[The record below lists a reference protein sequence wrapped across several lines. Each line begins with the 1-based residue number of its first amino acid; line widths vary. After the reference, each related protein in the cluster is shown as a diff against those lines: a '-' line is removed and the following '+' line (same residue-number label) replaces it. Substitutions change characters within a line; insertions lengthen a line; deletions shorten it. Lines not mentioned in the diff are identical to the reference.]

1 MNTADQDARQTLINI
16 TKALLEEQNDIESIT
31 VRLIAERAGVGTGL
45 INYHFKSKDNLLS
58 IAIGD
63 VMAEAIRSFTSAG
76 MNAELD
82 PVAKLKRLLKELF
95 LIICRNKKLMRFILS
110 QEIMEGNLKTALYLI
125 PLLKEI
131 FGTQKNDMELRIIA
145 LQIIHPIQVTGLN
158 IEAFYMF
165 SGIDLNDEEQRN
177 TFIDTLINNLVN
189 PVLKGR

>member
-1 MNTADQDARQTLINI
+1 MNTADQDARQTLIDI
-16 TKALLEEQNDIESIT
+16 TKALLEEQNDVESIT

-63 VMAEAIRSFTSAG
+63 VMAEAIRSFTSTG

-82 PVAKLKRLLKELF
+82 PVAKLKRLLNELF

-131 FGTQKNDMELRIIA
+131 FGAQKDDMELRIIA

-158 IEAFYMF
+158 SDAFHMF
-165 SGIDLNDEEQRN
+165 SGIDLYNEEQRG
-177 TFIDTLINNLVN
+177 TFIDMLINNLVN

>member
-1 MNTADQDARQTLINI
+1 MNTSDQDARQTLIDI
-16 TKALLEEQNDIESIT
+16 TKALLEEQNDVEAIT

-76 MNAELD
+76 MNAGLE
-82 PVAKLKRLLKELF
+82 PVAKLKRLLKELV

-125 PLLKEI
+125 PLLKEV
-131 FGTQKNDMELRIIA
+131 FGNKKNDMELRIIA

-158 IEAFYMF
+158 SDSFYMF
-165 SGIDLNDEEQRN
+165 SGIDLYNEEQQS
-177 TFIDTLINNLVN
+177 TFIDMLINNLVN